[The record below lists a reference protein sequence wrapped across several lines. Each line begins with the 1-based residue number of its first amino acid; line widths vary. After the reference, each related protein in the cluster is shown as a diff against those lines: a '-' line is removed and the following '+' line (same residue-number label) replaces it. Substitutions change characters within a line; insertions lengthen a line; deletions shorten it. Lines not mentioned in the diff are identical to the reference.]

1 MGRVDNVPVS
11 RIGRTRL
18 RRIATQ
24 AGAVAIGASMANALG
39 YVLTVVAARRL
50 VPAEFGAFSALLALV
65 IVGNVAAL
73 AVQAT
78 SARNIAQHRP
88 TGATVGG
95 GLLLAGVV
103 GAGLAGGTPLL
114 TEFLSLPSSA
124 SAVAAAVAIAAMT
137 ATGPALGVVQGH
149 ERFRLLGLLVA
160 GQAALRVAGGLLGM
174 AVSPTASGALVGMA
188 AGLVGA
194 GVISWV
200 VARPPLRPASGMW
213 PAIFATLGAG
223 GLLLGFVV
231 MTNADVILARHV
243 LTPEQSGIYGAGAIF
258 TKIAF
263 WLPQFVPL
271 VAFPALADPARRRA
285 AIRLGLIAVVGC
297 GAALVVVAAV
307 FARPS
312 VMLVAG
318 DQYLGLTPWVAGFTA
333 LGAVFA
339 VSQLLVYAHLA
350 SGDRPTVVVVWCVL
364 IAYIALVELTATS
377 LAGVLFPALGAACV
391 VALWGLGR
399 EKRQHQAVKV
409 N

>member
-1 MGRVDNVPVS
+1 
-11 RIGRTRL
+11 
-18 RRIATQ
+18 
-24 AGAVAIGASMANALG
+24 MANALG

-188 AGLVGA
+188 AGLVCA
-194 GVISWV
+194 GVIGWV

-223 GLLLGFVV
+223 GLLLGFIV

-307 FARPS
+307 FARPA

>member
-1 MGRVDNVPVS
+1 MN

-39 YVLTVVAARRL
+39 YVLTIVAARRL

-65 IVGNVAAL
+65 VVGNVAAL

-78 SARNIAQHRP
+78 SARNTAQHRP
-88 TGATVGG
+88 VGATVAG

-103 GAGLAGGTPLL
+103 GAVLAGITPLL
-114 TEFLSLPSSA
+114 TEFLSLPSPA
-124 SAVAAAVAIAAMT
+124 AAVAAATAITAMA
-137 ATGPALGVVQGH
+137 ATGPALGVIQGR
-149 ERFRLLGLLVA
+149 ERFQLLGLLVA
-160 GQAALRVAGGLLGM
+160 GQAALRVAGGLLGL
-174 AVSPTASGALVGMA
+174 AVAPTASGALVGMA
-188 AGLVGA
+188 VGLVCAGA
-194 GVISWV
+194 IGWV
-200 VARPPLRPASGMW
+200 VARPPLRPGTAMW
-213 PAIFATLGAG
+213 PALFATLGAG

-231 MTNADVILARHV
+231 MTNADVILARHL
-243 LTPEQSGIYGAGAIF
+243 LTPEESGIYGAGAIF

-297 GAALVVVAAV
+297 GAALVVAAAV
-307 FARPS
+307 FARPA
-312 VMLVAG
+312 VTLVAG

-350 SGDRPTVVVVWCVL
+350 SGDRPTAVVVWCVL
-364 IAYIALVELTATS
+364 IAYVALVELTATS

-399 EKRQHQAVKV
+399 EGAARIRPSR
-409 N
+409 